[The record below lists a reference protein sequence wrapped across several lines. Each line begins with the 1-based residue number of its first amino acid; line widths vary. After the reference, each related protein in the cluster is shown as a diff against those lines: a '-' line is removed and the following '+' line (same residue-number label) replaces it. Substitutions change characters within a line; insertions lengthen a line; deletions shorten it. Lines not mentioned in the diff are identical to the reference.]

1 MSSTPPSG
9 EPELLELGHQPQ
21 RRPRRGL
28 VVGIVAGVVLALGL
42 PLGAFAFLRLFGG
55 GTQPHDV
62 LPANAVA
69 YLRLDLDPS
78 APQKIDALRF
88 LRTFP
93 AFEKYTRITDDR
105 ADVRQVIVDAL
116 LEDAPCDLGFEQ
128 DVAPW
133 LGNRFGVA
141 MMAPTATGNGE
152 PAVVAAVQ
160 VSDEQAAR
168 KGLAQLRSCDP
179 GIGATGGWSY
189 LDGYMIVAETQEQAT
204 DFARVAERTPL
215 ADNEQFRSDMDRLGE
230 QGVASLWFSGDGVYQ
245 AFSSMV
251 MGDPGPAG
259 GQFDLVRDQVRREI
273 DQSYRSGAVAFR
285 FDDRYLELATVL
297 NGSAYREPS
306 GGRVADMA
314 LPEST
319 AVALGFANGAEYVDQ
334 QWDMLLD
341 ALAGGPVLTDPDRRT
356 QLLERQTGL
365 RLPADIKTLVGDSF
379 TLALD
384 GAHLDFRGLTQAGDP
399 SLLDLGARSVT
410 DTAAFTRVVETLEG
424 SSARGGLP
432 IDLVVQG
439 TDDGAVV
446 ALNKE
451 YAGRLAEGGSLT
463 DTQVFTTAVPD
474 ADEAQGVFFVN
485 VDLLEKPVLDLVPP
499 MGAEVRET
507 TDNVTKIEAIGVSAS
522 SHDGYSTGSL
532 RITVAD

>member
-1 MSSTPPSG
+1 MSSTPSG

-21 RRPRRGL
+21 KRPRRGL
-28 VVGIVAGVVLALGL
+28 VIGIVAGVVLALGM
-42 PLGAFAFLRLFGG
+42 PLGAFALFRLFGG

-78 APQKIDALRF
+78 APQKINAIRV

-105 ADVRQVIVDAL
+105 ADVREVIVDAL
-116 LEDAPCDLGFEQ
+116 LESAPCDLSFEQ

-133 LGNRFGVA
+133 LGERFGVA
-141 MMAPTATGNGE
+141 VTAPTATGDRE
-152 PAVVAAVQ
+152 PNVVAAVQ
-160 VSDEQAAR
+160 VSDEQGAR
-168 KGLAQLRSCDP
+168 EGLARLRSCDP
-179 GIGATGGWSY
+179 AAGGTGGWSY
-189 LDGYMIVAETQEQAT
+189 LDGYMIVAETQEQAAG
-204 DFARVAERTPL
+204 FARAAERTPL
-215 ADNEQFRSDMDRLGE
+215 AESAQFRSDMERLGE
-230 QGVASLWFSGDGVYQ
+230 QGVASLWFSGEGVYQ
-245 AFSSMV
+245 AFSSAV

-259 GQFDLVRDQVRREI
+259 SEFDLLRDQVRREI
-273 DQSYRSGAVAFR
+273 DRSYRSGAVAFR

-306 GGRVADMA
+306 GGGVADMA

-319 AVALGFANGAEYVDQ
+319 AVAFGFANGAEYVDQ
-334 QWDMLLD
+334 QWNMLRD
-341 ALAGGPVLTDPDRRT
+341 ALAGGPGTGDPDRMTR
-356 QLLERQTGL
+356 LLERETGL
-365 RLPADIKTLVGDSF
+365 RLPADIQTLVGDSF

-384 GAHLDFRGLTQAGDP
+384 GAHLDLPALARSGDP
-399 SLLDLGARSVT
+399 SQLDLGARAVT

-424 SSARGGLP
+424 KATQSGLP
-432 IDLVVQG
+432 VGLVVRD

-451 YAGRLAEGGSLT
+451 YAGRLADGGSLVDT
-463 DTQVFTTAVPD
+463 DVFTTAVPD

-485 VDLLEKPVLDLVPP
+485 FDLLEKPVLDVLPP
-499 MGAEVRET
+499 MGAEVREV
-507 TDNVTKIEAIGVSAS
+507 TDNVTKIEAIGVSGS
-522 SHDGYSTGSL
+522 SYDGYSTGSL